1 MTGDRLG
8 QSGSR
13 IEGAEEAG
21 RGNRE
26 KNGGGWEP
34 VRPKVAP
41 DEWAERRL
49 AYGF

>member
-13 IEGAEEAG
+13 GERAEETG
-21 RGNRE
+21 RGDRE

-34 VRPKVAP
+34 VRAEVAP
-41 DEWAERRL
+41 EEWPERRL
-49 AYGF
+49 AYG